1 MNKVNVNNLNCVVP
15 DVANSNQLLD
25 RKESRLSTI
34 SRVEYN
40 SINLTLM
47 LISTSF
53 LYVIG
58 NAPYSVYYISTR
70 IFYINPRRIKT
81 LFTISQISI
90 YLLITLK
97 AFVYYSFNKVFRK
110 QFNSYVYKMLPRN
123 YF

>member
-1 MNKVNVNNLNCVVP
+1 LNKVNVNNLNCVVP